1 MRREFHPRRV
11 ENTEKKFA
19 GNTHQEFAHGYG
31 NEIFQADKP
40 GSADEEGRSNV
51 TNRESLSF
59 ISDSTN

>member
-1 MRREFHPRRV
+1 V

-19 GNTHQEFAHGYG
+19 GNTHQKFAHGYG

-40 GSADEEGRSNV
+40 GSADEKKRSNV

-59 ISDSTN
+59 